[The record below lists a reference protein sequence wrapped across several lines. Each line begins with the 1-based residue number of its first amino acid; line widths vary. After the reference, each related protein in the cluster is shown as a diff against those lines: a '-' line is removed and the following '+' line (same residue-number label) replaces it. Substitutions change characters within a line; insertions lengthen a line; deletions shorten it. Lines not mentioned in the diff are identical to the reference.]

1 MVVLDVV
8 EEILSRLL
16 VKDLLLCKSI
26 CKSWYSLISSPSFVE
41 THCKFMCNKEDIY
54 TRRIAIRIPRDWGS
68 YQIWRMGGSSN
79 GLAQPPV
86 DFHGHAQCM
95 GFGYDSS
102 TDDYKVFTAVCNGY
116 ITLVH
121 ILSLKSNIWKL
132 CGQINYRS
140 FPKRGILFN
149 GVLHWFWYTRDKKV
163 SIVSFDLAKEEFREI
178 PQPDTRYVWNYYYS
192 LGIIEGSL
200 CIFVKLRYPIN
211 NHQCNIWVMKNHNR
225 KPSWERLPITN
236 YCEMKDH
243 AIHYMPKDSK
253 EYRKMP
259 PPTYFCDDNI
269 QLSRSKEHI
278 SSPMF
283 VQTLV
288 SPYVKMMDR
297 KDLFETKAKGRS
309 DGKAKEKILVLI
321 PETTFVGVESRVL
334 IPETTFVGV
343 ESRVLIPE
351 MTFVGVESR
360 VLIPET
366 TVWDTLVILRIL
378 CPSFRDF
385 AARTAG
391 EY

>member
-1 MVVLDVV
+1 
-8 EEILSRLL
+8 
-16 VKDLLLCKSI
+16 
-26 CKSWYSLISSPSFVE
+26 
-41 THCKFMCNKEDIY
+41 
-54 TRRIAIRIPRDWGS
+54 
-68 YQIWRMGGSSN
+68 MGGSSN

-102 TDDYKVFTAVCNGY
+102 TDDYKVFTA
-116 ITLVH
+116 
-121 ILSLKSNIWKL
+121 
-132 CGQINYRS
+132 S

-149 GVLHWFWYTRDKKV
+149 GALHWFWYTRDKKE

-225 KPSWERLPITN
+225 KPSWERLSIIN
-236 YCEMKDH
+236 YYEMKDH
-243 AIHYMPKDSK
+243 DIHYMPKDSK

-269 QLSRSKEHI
+269 QLLRSEEHI
-278 SSPMF
+278 SSLMF
-283 VQTLV
+283 MQTLV
-288 SPYVKMMDR
+288 SPYVKDNPSPLLPIGSR
-297 KDLFETKAKGRS
+297 GEEALHLEINNTKT
-309 DGKAKEKILVLI
+309 LVLI

-334 IPETTFVGV
+334 ILETTFVGV
-343 ESRVLIPE
+343 EYRVLIPE

-366 TVWDTLVILRIL
+366 TV
-378 CPSFRDF
+378 
-385 AARTAG
+385 
-391 EY
+391 